1 MELQLLNGSEH
12 FITSDAINIYPP
24 RGIFPPSS
32 SSMRLSTQNLPAIA
46 SMGSKA
52 PKTVVPAVQLTKKG
66 RLPSALSFST
76 RFSNSSGIIRPLWQ
90 VDWKEENNETC
101 VLMWVGVVVFIQR
114 DWGQRL
120 DFNPHRIFL
129 SPQRQTPP
137 GRCTVFCSVTFFLN
151 AVKMNKVNR

>member
-32 SSMRLSTQNLPAIA
+32 SSSMRLSAQNLPAIA

-76 RFSNSSGIIRPLWQ
+76 RFSNSSGIIRPLCQ
-90 VDWKEENNETC
+90 NNETC

-120 DFNPHRIFL
+120 GFNPHRIFL
-129 SPQRQTPP
+129 PPNTPW
-137 GRCTVFCSVTFFLN
+137 
-151 AVKMNKVNR
+151 KMHCVLLMCNIRSFSMQSS